1 MLYPIIASLGVALL
15 SLVGVVFIGKSG
27 TGKNMHRI
35 IIPVAIGVFLGV
47 IFFEL
52 IPETLEGS
60 EFYGAVAIVT
70 GFLGFYILS
79 HFLQSYHHHHED
91 EHDSCEHAKSAQM
104 LLVGDAVHNIAD
116 GIVIVGAFLISPAVG
131 IATTIGI
138 ALHEIPQEIAEYG
151 VLIHAGYS
159 RRKALL
165 LNFLSASSIF
175 IGVLIATLFVS
186 LGDYIWVLTGIA
198 AGNLLYIVASDMIP
212 ELNGKEHR
220 HHFVQTFISTLI
232 GLAFIVGLLTWS
244 HGGISHEHHDEHE
257 EEGIT
262 SITTS

>member
-1 MLYPIIASLGVALL
+1 
-15 SLVGVVFIGKSG
+15 
-27 TGKNMHRI
+27 
-35 IIPVAIGVFLGV
+35 
-47 IFFEL
+47 
-52 IPETLEGS
+52 
-60 EFYGAVAIVT
+60 
-70 GFLGFYILS
+70 
-79 HFLQSYHHHHED
+79 
-91 EHDSCEHAKSAQM
+91 
-104 LLVGDAVHNIAD
+104 
-116 GIVIVGAFLISPAVG
+116 VIVGAFLINPAVG

-175 IGVLIATLFVS
+175 IGVIIATLFVS
-186 LGDYIWVLTGIA
+186 LGDYIWVLTGLA

-212 ELNGKEHR
+212 ELSGKEHR

-257 EEGIT
+257 EEGASVVIP
-262 SITTS
+262 S